1 MEKEQPTRK
10 KNRLSNYDYSNCGA
24 YFLTI
29 CTAKRVNCF
38 WCEIPPTVGASS
50 ARPLCPQNVELSAY
64 GKIADDAIKKV
75 VIPVAGWGTRS
86 LPASKNIPKEML
98 PIYNKPVIQYVVEE
112 AQRSGVED
120 VIFVTNRDKSV
131 IEDVKESIDYLRAQ
145 QGSNGK
151 VGVIGMCSGGR
162 HSFLAAC
169 TLEGIDAAV
178 DCWGGQVIAK
188 EEELDEKRPV
198 APIDYADGLSCPLL
212 GIFGNDDRFPPKEDV
227 DKTEEI
233 LKKLGKQYEFYRYDD
248 AGHGIWYY
256 DKPMYRQEQAMD
268 SWNKTLEF
276 FGRYLK

>member
-1 MEKEQPTRK
+1 MWNSFNTD
-10 KNRLSNYDYSNCGA
+10 DYNGMISETIRFKAHEGRMIHA
-24 YFLTI
+24 YH
-29 CTAKRVNCF
+29 
-38 WCEIPPTVGASS
+38 S
-50 ARPLCPQNVELSAY
+50 RPLGKEKFASIVLIPHMPGWDEFCREAARRFTEHGYAVLCPDIYADY
-64 GKIADDAIKKV
+64 GS
-75 VIPVAGWGTRS
+75 GTPTEVSTR
-86 LPASKNIPKEML
+86 MR
-98 PIYNKPVIQYVVEE
+98 EE
-112 AQRSGVED
+112 GGVS
-120 VIFVTNRDKSV
+120 DKSV
-131 IEDVKESIDYLRAQ
+131 MEDVQESIDYLRAQ

-198 APIDYADGLSCPLL
+198 APIDYAEKLSCPLL

-276 FGRYLK
+276 FDRYLK